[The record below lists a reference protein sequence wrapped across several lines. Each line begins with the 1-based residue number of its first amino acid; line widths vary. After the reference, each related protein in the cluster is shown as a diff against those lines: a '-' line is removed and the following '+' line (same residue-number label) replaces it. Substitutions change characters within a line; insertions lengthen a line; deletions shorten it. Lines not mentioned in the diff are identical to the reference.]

1 MTTTKY
7 PPIKVESTNAQIAMS
22 CGLFVRLA
30 RMPANQRAT
39 TKIVEYKL
47 LVKLLKQKEL
57 FYVKSQA

>member
-1 MTTTKY
+1 
-7 PPIKVESTNAQIAMS
+7 MS

-57 FYVKSQA
+57 FYVKNQA